1 MKALIPGDKIVL
13 RPYRTEDAAAILAGA
28 SDPVLRRLTGTQAT
42 FTLEQT
48 QAYVARQ
55 AEADDRAGFII
66 ADPETLAA
74 LGEVVIL
81 DIDADNRSA
90 FIRITMFD
98 EAHLGKGYG
107 TEAMRLAVD
116 YGFRVLKLHR
126 IGLDVFDFNPRAIRV
141 YEKIGFKQ
149 EGIQRDTL
157 FYDGEYHSSIMM
169 AILEDEWGENSQ

>member
-1 MKALIPGDKIVL
+1 MKTLIPGDKIVL
-13 RPYRTEDAAAILAGA
+13 RPYRMEDAAVILQGA
-28 SDPVLRRLTGTQAT
+28 SHPTLRRLTGTQAT

-48 QAYVARQ
+48 EKYVARQ
-55 AEADDRAGFII
+55 ADADDRAGFII
-66 ADPETLAA
+66 AEPETLAA

-81 DIDADNRSA
+81 DIDPDNRCA
-90 FIRITMFD
+90 HIRITLFD
-98 EAHLGKGYG
+98 EIHLGKGYG

-157 FYDGEYHSSIMM
+157 FYDGEYYSSILMS
-169 AILEDEWGENSQ
+169 ILEDDWREKR